1 MIFKINKL
9 FIPLSVL
16 LLLAVPAIA
25 AEKDSNKEP
34 IEITADELEVFRI
47 ENKAIFTGT
56 VEAVQG
62 DMKLNADKM
71 TVFYAQNNNDNSKKS
86 TPSSPNTGASN
97 SIERI
102 KATGNVFLST
112 PTETAQ
118 GNYGDYDLNTKTIKL
133 NEEVVLTKGKNVVKG
148 DFFVY
153 NQETGHSKVWSTG
166 ATKTNSVTG
175 DKNKAER
182 VRSIFVPKDD
192 KESEE

>member
-1 MIFKINKL
+1 MIFNIKKL
-9 FIPLSVL
+9 YIPFSALFLLS
-16 LLLAVPAIA
+16 APAIA
-25 AEKDSNKEP
+25 AEKDSSKEP

-62 DMKLNADKM
+62 EMKLNADKM
-71 TVFYAQNNNDNSKKS
+71 TVFYAQNNNDNNEKS
-86 TPSSPNTGASN
+86 TPSSPSAGSSN

-102 KATGNVFLST
+102 KATGKVFLST
-112 PTETAQ
+112 PSETAQ

-166 ATKTNSVTG
+166 ATKTNSATG
-175 DKNKAER
+175 ENNKAER

-192 KESEE
+192 TESE

>member
-1 MIFKINKL
+1 MIFNLKKL
-9 FIPLSVL
+9 YIPFLAIF
-16 LLLAVPAIA
+16 LLAAPAIA
-25 AEKDSNKEP
+25 AEKDSSKEP

-71 TVFYAQNNNDNSKKS
+71 TVFYAQNNNENSKKN
-86 TPSSPNTGASN
+86 TPASPSAGASN
-97 SIERI
+97 SIEKI

-153 NQETGHSKVWSTG
+153 NQETGHSKVWYAGT
-166 ATKTNSVTG
+166 TKTNSVTG
-175 DKNKAER
+175 ESNKSER
-182 VRSIFVPKDD
+182 VRSIFVPKEDT
-192 KESEE
+192 KSE